1 MSDNKRIGRQ
11 FPTQSVVLEYND
23 TKGGEAILLYEQS
36 TRRLMPWQKEQLYNI
51 MATDDEGY
59 WRHIKYGWSIPRRNG
74 KSELAI
80 ARSIWGLLHDEAI
93 LYTAHLVNTS
103 TTAFLKIVK
112 ILGEMGY
119 IEGEDIKIN
128 RQKGGESIKML
139 KNGGGYINFRTRT
152 GTGGLGEGYDLL
164 IIDEAQ
170 EYTADQETA
179 LQYVVSDSQNPQT
192 LMLGTPPTA
201 VSKGTVFPKYRKNV
215 LTGKTQDNG
224 WVEWGVTQMSD
235 VEDVDLWYLCNPSL
249 GLILSE
255 RSVRGE
261 NREDNVD
268 YNIQRLGLWITY
280 NQRSAISREEWRK
293 LIVETVSMPE
303 KPRIYMGIKY
313 AKGTSNVSLAA
324 AVKLADGSIFVEA
337 IDCRPT
343 REGNAWMMPYLL
355 NPHVAGIIIDGANGQ
370 TILADEMKQAGVKKK
385 PVLPKVGDI
394 IEANSMFETAVLS
407 GTIKHSD
414 QPSLEQIASNCEHRS
429 IGSNGGFGYVSILVG
444 ADISLLDAV
453 LLAYWLCATAK
464 EKKKQIIN
472 Y

>member
-11 FPTQSVVLEYND
+11 FPTQSVVLEYSD

-80 ARSIWGLLHDEAI
+80 ARTIWGLLHDEAI

-293 LIVETVSMPE
+293 LIAETVSMPE
-303 KPRIYMGIKY
+303 MPRIYMGIKY